1 MLLFGARVYFLVVEE
16 IQKHENT
23 LEILRER

>member
-1 MLLFGARVYFLVVEE
+1 MED

-23 LEILRER
+23 LHTNQLPFS